1 MSCLIV
7 DGHVCDAGLW
17 SERDQSGGKVIMLST
32 LYRAALSSS
41 VLLAAM
47 ALLAP
52 NSATAAEPFYK
63 GKTIKLYVAAGA
75 GGSYGP
81 YAQLT
86 AEHLPRH
93 LPENPTVVVHYLP
106 GAGGAKAANYLYNVA
121 PKDGTAIGILL
132 KYIVVNK
139 VLNRKGLRYD
149 PAKFNWLVSAG
160 PINSVLHIWGQA
172 PATSLEGARKT
183 VLVVGSTGKSS
194 ETFITPTL
202 MNALLGTRFKVVTGY
217 KGMPSLATAMVRGEI
232 NGRASSWDGVKSSK
246 PDWVRD
252 KKIALIAQSGLEK
265 NDDLQDVPRL
275 VDLARNDADRQ
286 LFEFFGSGSTLGR
299 IYVAPPGVPQDRVK
313 ILSDGLAALFRD
325 PAFLKDAEK
334 RKLVVSVKGSD
345 AVKALVAKTLD
356 TPTEIIERAKEILGK

>member
-1 MSCLIV
+1 MFSLI
-7 DGHVCDAGLW
+7 H
-17 SERDQSGGKVIMLST
+17 
-32 LYRAALSSS
+32 RAALSCSAL
-41 VLLAAM
+41 VAAA
-47 ALLAP
+47 ALLGAP
-52 NSATAAEPFYK
+52 FTVTAESFYK
-63 GKTIKLYVAAGA
+63 GKTINLYVAAGA

-93 LPENPTVVVHYLP
+93 LPGNPTVVVQYLP

-139 VLNRKGLRYD
+139 VLDRKGLRYD

-160 PINSVLHIWGQA
+160 PINSVLHIWGES
-172 PATSLEGARKT
+172 PATTLEGARKT
-183 VLVVGSTGKSS
+183 ELVVGSTGKSS

-202 MNALLGTRFKVVTGY
+202 MNAMLGTRFKIVTGY

-252 KKIALIAQSGLEK
+252 KRIALVAQSGLEK
-265 NDDLQDVPRL
+265 NEDLQDVPRL

-313 ILSDGLAALFRD
+313 ILSDGLTALFRD

-334 RKLVVSVKGSD
+334 RKLVVSVKGRD
-345 AVKALVAKTLD
+345 AVKSLVEKTLN
-356 TPTEIIERAKEILGK
+356 TPAAIVERANSMLGK